1 MMCMRGIERVSF
13 DDDSLVLLLFLF
25 LLLLLILVLFV
36 DPKSFCS
43 IFYFFSFDFVQR
55 QLLFRQRKLLYF
67 TVNSIFA

>member
-25 LLLLLILVLFV
+25 LLLLILVLFV

-43 IFYFFSFDFVQR
+43 IFYVFF
-55 QLLFRQRKLLYF
+55 L
-67 TVNSIFA
+67 